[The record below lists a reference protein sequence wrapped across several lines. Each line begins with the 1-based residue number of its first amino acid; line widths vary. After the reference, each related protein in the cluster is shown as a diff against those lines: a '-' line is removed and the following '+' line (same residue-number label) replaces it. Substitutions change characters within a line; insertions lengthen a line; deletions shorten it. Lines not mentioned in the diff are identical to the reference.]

1 MKRVLGIAVT
11 GLLAFTLTNGV
22 FGQSLGNA
30 GTIEGVVVDP
40 SGAAV
45 ARAVASVHNPLSDYR
60 QSTTTAS
67 DGSFRLVNI
76 PPNSYHLE
84 IRASSFAVFSQDLT
98 IRNSVP
104 VQIKAALEIAG
115 AETTVTVEASGAGM
129 LELNSSDHVDESSA
143 RRSLIARAVWPPTA
157 TDSSTPSAITRRPVS

>member
-1 MKRVLGIAVT
+1 MMRILAVT
-11 GLLAFTLTNGV
+11 ALGLLAFTLTHRV

-45 ARAVASVHNPLSDYR
+45 AKVVVTLHNPLSDYK

-76 PPNSYHLE
+76 PPNPYHLE
-84 IRASSFAVFSQDLT
+84 IRASGFGVFSQDVP
-98 IRNSVP
+98 IRNSLP
-104 VQIKAALEIAG
+104 VQVKATLQIAG
-115 AETTVTVEASGAGM
+115 AQTTVTVEASCGLG
-129 LELNSSDHVDESSA
+129 
-143 RRSLIARAVWPPTA
+143 
-157 TDSSTPSAITRRPVS
+157 RP